1 MEYILLLLLI
11 YSSLEQAPLPISDSI
26 TFNSVIRTN
35 PSYSTTLQNT
45 TLTYEPKLFLLGFG
59 NYNSNT
65 NQIFFNIFFKKYM
78 ISGDNIPEIIQII
91 VEITYSS
98 SRLRFLDEK
107 KIDCRIQ
114 PESKNENISDYDCQV
129 NDIDIQRVKSVSV
142 PLDKIEM
149 GNYKIVSSTL
159 AKQTYQKI
167 NEQTGIEA
175 KKDKNIF
182 NVKET
187 IDKDSMPRNF
197 IISGVPQEKIE
208 DTRITLSVS
217 ENGLQKNISCEVETE
232 DEENYKLS
240 CKPKTKINADLNG
253 AEGYGK
259 SDKNILLQ
267 FPEQIDGNINY
278 EPAEYTYGK
287 KSSGGLSSGGIAGII
302 IAGVFALIAAGI
314 VVAICRSSLRP
325 QMQQIEIMTSTSNTH
340 AYNPNSSLNVK

>member
-1 MEYILLLLLI
+1 
-11 YSSLEQAPLPISDSI
+11 
-26 TFNSVIRTN
+26 
-35 PSYSTTLQNT
+35 
-45 TLTYEPKLFLLGFG
+45 
-59 NYNSNT
+59 
-65 NQIFFNIFFKKYM
+65 M

-114 PESKNENISDYDCQV
+114 PGSKNENILDYDCQV

-267 FPEQIDGNINY
+267 FPEQIDGNITY
-278 EPAEYTYGK
+278 DPAHYIYKT

-302 IAGVFALIAAGI
+302 IACVAALIAAGI
-314 VVAICRSSLRP
+314 ATAVCRSSP
-325 QMQQIEIMTSTSNTH
+325 KPPMQPIEMTSSSNTQV
-340 AYNPNSSLNVK
+340 YNPNSSLNVK